1 MERISAADL
10 LEAWERGRHSS
21 PGERGLLLLA
31 VANPEATGEALGAW
45 SVGQRDAALLEMRE
59 RIFGPQ
65 LTGLASCPQCD
76 EALEMQ
82 FAVADILAPA
92 RSDPPATLGLTMEAY
107 RVAFRLPNAGDVA
120 ALAGAEGQPGLDRW
134 LLERCVIEA
143 WREDAPC
150 AVVNLP
156 DKMLEA
162 ITAAMAEADPQAE
175 VELSLRCLM
184 CGNQWLAPFDVVSFL
199 WREIDAW
206 ATRILRE
213 VHQLASTYGW
223 SERDILALS
232 PWRRRH
238 YLELIAK

>member
-1 MERISAADL
+1 MERISSADL

-21 PGERGLLLLA
+21 PGERGLQLLA
-31 VANPEATGEALGAW
+31 VANPEMAAEALATW
-45 SVGQRDAALLEMRE
+45 NIGQRDAALLAMRE

-65 LTGLASCPQCD
+65 LTGLASCTQCD

-92 RSDPPATLGLTMEAY
+92 RPDPPGAMSLTMEGY
-107 RVAFRLPNAGDVA
+107 QVTFRLPNAGDVA
-120 ALAGAEGQPGLDRW
+120 ALAEAKGQPGLDRW
-134 LLERCVIEA
+134 LLERCITEA
-143 WREDAPC
+143 CRDDAPC

-175 VELSLRCLM
+175 VELSLRCM
-184 CGNQWLAPFDVVSFL
+184 ICGNQWLAPFDVVSFL
-199 WREIDAW
+199 WREIDVW
-206 ATRILRE
+206 ATRVLMEI
-213 VHQLASTYGW
+213 HQLASAYGW
-223 SERDILALS
+223 SEREILALS

-238 YLELIAK
+238 YLELIGK

>member
-1 MERISAADL
+1 MDRISAAGL

-31 VANPEATGEALGAW
+31 VANPEAPSEILATW
-45 SVGQRDAALLEMRE
+45 SIGQRDAALLAMRE

-65 LTGLASCPQCD
+65 LKGLASCPQCD
-76 EALEMQ
+76 ETLEMQ
-82 FAVADILAPA
+82 FTVADILASARPA
-92 RSDPPATLGLTMEAY
+92 PSSTLGLAMEGY
-107 RVAFRLPNAGDVA
+107 RVTFRLPNAGDVA
-120 ALAGAEGQPGLDRW
+120 ALAGVKGQPVSDRW
-134 LLERCVIEA
+134 LLERCIIES

-162 ITAAMAEADPQAE
+162 MTVAMAEADPQAE
-175 VELSLRCLM
+175 VELLLRCLM

-206 ATRILRE
+206 ATRVLRE
-213 VHQLASTYGW
+213 VHQLASAYGW

-232 PWRRRH
+232 PWRRRY
-238 YLELIAK
+238 YLELIAE